1 MKLDSKLIVG
11 AIATGLSAIVV
22 YLGTQLNIQVEIVT
36 GAVAAI
42 AAIATWLNGRDNT
55 V

>member
-1 MKLDSKLIVG
+1 MKFDSKLIIG

-22 YLGTQLNIQVEIVT
+22 YIGTQLNIQVEIVT

-42 AAIATWLNGRDNT
+42 AAIATWLNGRNNSI
-55 V
+55 